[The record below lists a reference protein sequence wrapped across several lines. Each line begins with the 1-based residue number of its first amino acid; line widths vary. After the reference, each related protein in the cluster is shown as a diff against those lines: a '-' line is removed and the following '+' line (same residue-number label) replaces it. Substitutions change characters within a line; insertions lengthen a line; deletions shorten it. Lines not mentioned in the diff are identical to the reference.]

1 MDKRYLLLAF
11 LVVEMAT
18 ATAEAAP
25 ASSLRVRFKQGFRN
39 QTVTFHTNKG
49 RHSFEHRGLLRR
61 YRRAIIS
68 PEGHGFTV
76 HNHHARITN
85 SAGKGQITM
94 KIQSLKLTLRLHLG
108 LKGLQRLDI
117 VDALTHVVQDS
128 ASHLEL
134 PDVEIETEGMRI
146 DFDFVSEK
154 NHPKAKRRKP
164 YLEGSFKLLGFE
176 KLEDRLL

>member
-1 MDKRYLLLAF
+1 
-11 LVVEMAT
+11 
-18 ATAEAAP
+18 
-25 ASSLRVRFKQGFRN
+25 
-39 QTVTFHTNKG
+39 
-49 RHSFEHRGLLRR
+49 
-61 YRRAIIS
+61 
-68 PEGHGFTV
+68 
-76 HNHHARITN
+76 
-85 SAGKGQITM
+85 M

-176 KLEDRLL
+176 KLEDR